1 MKTHERSIIDYLNDI
16 HDASEKAARFVNG
29 LTFEQFQSNDEK
41 VYAVIRALEVIGEA
55 AKSIP
60 TPMRLRY
67 SDVPWKDIA
76 GMRDKLIHGY
86 FGVNLKRVWGTVMID
101 LPPLTV
107 VVARML
113 AENTDTV
120 LPEDVGVG
128 VRKIVDRK

>member
-29 LTFEQFQSNDEK
+29 LTFEQFHSNDEK

-55 AKSIP
+55 VKSIP
-60 TPMRLRY
+60 PQLRKRY
-67 SDVPWKDIA
+67 PDVPWKDIA

-86 FGVNLKRVWGTVMID
+86 FGVNLKRVWGTVVID

-120 LPEDVGVG
+120 LPEDVGVN
-128 VRKIVDRK
+128 KIVDRN

>member
-1 MKTHERSIIDYLNDI
+1 MKAHEGSIIDYLNDI
-16 HDASEKAARFVNG
+16 HDASEKAATFVNG
-29 LTFEQFQSNDEK
+29 LTFEQFQANDEK

-60 TPMRLRY
+60 TTLWQRY
-67 SDVPWKDIA
+67 PEVPWKDIV

-101 LPPLTV
+101 LPPLQA

-113 AENTDTV
+113 VENADTV
-120 LPEDVGVG
+120 LPEDIGVK
-128 VRKIVDRK
+128 KIVDG